1 MANYFVKLVQGKYPF
16 TITLQIFTISKK

>member
-1 MANYFVKLVQGKYPF
+1 MANDFVKLVQGKNPF